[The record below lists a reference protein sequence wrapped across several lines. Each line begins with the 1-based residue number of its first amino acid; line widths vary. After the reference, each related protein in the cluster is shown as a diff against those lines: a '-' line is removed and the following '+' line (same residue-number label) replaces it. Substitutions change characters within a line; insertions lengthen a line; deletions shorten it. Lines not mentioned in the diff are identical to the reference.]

1 MAFLEDICIQV
12 STFLWR
18 EFFIVWGPGNSQ
30 GQIFPRFST
39 SQSPK
44 TLQAEV
50 SSQLDQLDA
59 HSWDFVS
66 PESDKDGELEID
78 HETE

>member
-1 MAFLEDICIQV
+1 MKVAFLEDIYIQV
-12 STFLWR
+12 SIFLWR
-18 EFFIVWGPGNSQ
+18 DFFIVWGPGNSQ
-30 GQIFPRFST
+30 GQILTQFST

-66 PESDKDGELEID
+66 PEK
-78 HETE
+78 